1 METWTMKY
9 FAIFEEDMTQTI
21 YENYL
26 GILGVIEIQV
36 ASQPRANWVIPL
48 IEKSI
53 FPLKRIMG
61 FGLG

>member
-1 METWTMKY
+1 MKY

-26 GILGVIEIQV
+26 GILGVTEIQV

-48 IEKSI
+48 MKKEFYLEKKFRVWSRSE
-53 FPLKRIMG
+53 LT
-61 FGLG
+61 